1 MEPETKTL
9 REYLAVLRRR
19 RTQFVVV
26 AGTLFVIA
34 WAVAWWLPSSYRSTA
49 TILIEQQEIPSDL
62 VRSTISGYADQRI
75 QVISQQT
82 MSRASLAHIVEK
94 YGLYGAEKARKAS
107 AAQVERLRKNV
118 KLELVKADVTDEHS
132 GNKATATIAFTLSYD
147 GETAELAQRVA
158 AELVALF
165 VSANIKERQEQVA
178 QTATFFGAEAA
189 KLGAHISRLESRLA
203 EFKLRNIGRLPQQVQ
218 LTLAEKERA
227 ETEIRDVER
236 QLHALDE
243 RKFALEAQLAQVKP
257 SGPLVSATGERIL
270 DDSERLRI
278 LQSRY
283 SSLTGV
289 YSNDHPDMV
298 KLRREIDSLSREG
311 GDIDTDEQGKQ
322 LTRLR
327 GELASAQEKYS
338 EDHPDVIRL
347 KKSIATLEAAARR
360 APGRARDTRPDN
372 PAFITLQSQLEA
384 VRNDIRSQRNK
395 SAELKTS
402 ILALESR
409 LAQAPQVEREYLDL
423 TRDYDNSL
431 KRYEDIGAK
440 QVQAQFSQQLER
452 DAKGERFSV
461 LDPPQVPE
469 SPHSPNRLAI
479 VFLGMILSV
488 GGGATYAGIRES
500 LDDSIHGSAALAAV
514 SSVPLLALIPHI
526 EAEYR
531 PRKLRALGL
540 SSTRILLA
548 AALTLHP
555 WSVTERAVPPP
566 PDTAAPSWTS
576 TQ

>member
-1 MEPETKTL
+1 
-9 REYLAVLRRR
+9 
-19 RTQFVVV
+19 
-26 AGTLFVIA
+26 
-34 WAVAWWLPSSYRSTA
+34 
-49 TILIEQQEIPSDL
+49 
-62 VRSTISGYADQRI
+62 
-75 QVISQQT
+75 
-82 MSRASLAHIVEK
+82 
-94 YGLYGAEKARKAS
+94 
-107 AAQVERLRKNV
+107 
-118 KLELVKADVTDEHS
+118 
-132 GNKATATIAFTLSYD
+132 
-147 GETAELAQRVA
+147 
-158 AELVALF
+158 
-165 VSANIKERQEQVA
+165 
-178 QTATFFGAEAA
+178 
-189 KLGAHISRLESRLA
+189 
-203 EFKLRNIGRLPQQVQ
+203 
-218 LTLAEKERA
+218 
-227 ETEIRDVER
+227 
-236 QLHALDE
+236 LHALDE

-298 KLRREIDSLSREG
+298 KLRREIDSLSREV
-311 GDIDTDEQGKQ
+311 GDTDSDEQGKQ
-322 LTRLR
+322 LTHLR

-347 KKSIATLEAAARR
+347 KKSIATLETAVRR

-384 VRNDIRSQRNK
+384 VRSDIRSQRNK

-402 ILALESR
+402 ILSLESR

-431 KRYEDIGAK
+431 KRYEELRGK

-452 DAKGERFSV
+452 DAKGERFSL
-461 LDPPQVPE
+461 LDPPQVPD

-514 SSVPLLALIPHI
+514 SNVPLLALIPHI
-526 EAEYR
+526 QAEHP
-531 PRKLRALGL
+531 PRRLRALGV
-540 SSTRILLA
+540 SSTRVLLA
-548 AALTLHP
+548 AAVALSAWSATELT
-555 WSVTERAVPPP
+555 VPAP
-566 PDTAAPSWTS
+566 PDTTATSWTS
-576 TQ
+576 AQ